1 MHGVP
6 LRILTYAQ
14 TTHRNSN
21 YNAHAPASANIVS
34 ILFHCFPLPSCWI
47 SGPFLFNLTHVHFTY
62 PMPFSSPCRHEY
74 MHQSC
79 LLLSFIGKASQ
90 EASLLLKAIIIV
102 RISIGIKEEILKTKH
117 PNFES
122 SLSAYKE
129 KMKELSMLSL
139 ICSCFYPEPRNIN
152 IYTYD
157 GESAQ
162 RPSAA

>member
-21 YNAHAPASANIVS
+21 YNAHAPASATIVC
-34 ILFHCFPLPSCWI
+34 ILFHCFPCFPLPSCWI
-47 SGPFLFNLTHVHFTY
+47 SRPFLFNLTHVHFTY
-62 PMPFSSPCRHEY
+62 PMPFSSPCRQEY

-102 RISIGIKEEILKTKH
+102 GISIGIKEEILKNEA
-117 PNFES
+117 P
-122 SLSAYKE
+122 
-129 KMKELSMLSL
+129 
-139 ICSCFYPEPRNIN
+139 
-152 IYTYD
+152 
-157 GESAQ
+157 
-162 RPSAA
+162 